1 MHLMW
6 VMQAHHIDTDYSD
19 KFFGPG
25 DYGPAHAAHMA
36 NWLRGGRPHAYRR
49 VMRVATRGSASVED
63 QHVSAMVTSP
73 ATYSSSDSRKINYRN
88 LFDTR
93 RKSSL
98 ASMATPS
105 AI

>member
-6 VMQAHHIDTDYSD
+6 VMQAHHIDTDYYD

-63 QHVSAMVTSP
+63 EPSHVLIVGFSEDQLP
-73 ATYSSSDSRKINYRN
+73 EP
-88 LFDTR
+88 L
-93 RKSSL
+93 
-98 ASMATPS
+98 
-105 AI
+105 

>member
-6 VMQAHHIDTDYSD
+6 VMQAHHIDTDDYD

-49 VMRVATRGSASVED
+49 VMQVATRGSASVED
-63 QHVSAMVTSP
+63 HGSVGAILMFNTGLLHGERVGEL
-73 ATYSSSDSRKINYRN
+73 SRGPIACR
-88 LFDTR
+88 
-93 RKSSL
+93 
-98 ASMATPS
+98 
-105 AI
+105 I